1 MKSSRHRFVFR
12 SVWRLDAHPARVF
25 AALERAGE
33 YPEWWPQVREVHAL
47 EESSGRGRI
56 RSVLPFDLRITG
68 RAVRHDPAAGVLEME
83 IDGDVAGWARWTV
96 REGGPSRS
104 GRTVAVYEQQVEVR
118 RPLMRRLAVPARPFL
133 RANHA
138 LMMRAG
144 RRGLE
149 RWLRRGLDDD

>member
-1 MKSSRHRFVFR
+1 MSSSRHRFVFR
-12 SVWRLDAHPARVF
+12 SLWRLDARPSDVF

-47 EESSGRGRI
+47 EESSGRARV
-56 RSVLPFDLRITG
+56 RSVLPFDLWVTG

-96 REGGPSRS
+96 RGDDASPSGG
-104 GRTVAVYEQQVEVR
+104 TVAVYEQQVEVR
-118 RPLMRRLAVPARPFL
+118 RPLMRRLAVPARPFF

-144 RRGLE
+144 RLGLE
-149 RWLRRGLDDD
+149 RRLRSGLDDD